1 MRAGHV
7 GGAQRRCR
15 VAACRRRTWRH
26 LKLEHQGHGSYAHF
40 LPAPRRGT
48 ASRMR
53 VSPCPARGLTK
64 EVHELPPA
72 PSRPRDRGNP
82 ARCGRNDSLRGATSI
97 LSESHFHSAPSA
109 DLAPRAARHGRPS
122 LPIHFHPLSGASS
135 VRTGQCRL
143 AHLSAHEPSRPF
155 LAVSH
160 ISRTLLVCLLL
171 RPLSTDAVNPPS
183 ATLPQPRRR
192 PSPPSAPDRK
202 SVV

>member
-82 ARCGRNDSLRGATSI
+82 PAVAGMTRYGGLHLYCRNPISTRRPRLISPREPLGTVAPLSLSISTRCPALRLCVQASVVWLTC
-97 LSESHFHSAPSA
+97 LHTNLPAPSW
-109 DLAPRAARHGRPS
+109 PS
-122 LPIHFHPLSGASS
+122 PTS
-135 VRTGQCRL
+135 Q
-143 AHLSAHEPSRPF
+143 EPSWSVCCCVRCRP
-155 LAVSH
+155 
-160 ISRTLLVCLLL
+160 TL
-171 RPLSTDAVNPPS
+171 
-183 ATLPQPRRR
+183 
-192 PSPPSAPDRK
+192 
-202 SVV
+202 

>member
-53 VSPCPARGLTK
+53 VSLSCPWAHQGRARASTRAVTAK
-64 EVHELPPA
+64 
-72 PSRPRDRGNP
+72 RPRQP
-82 ARCGRNDSLRGATSI
+82 TRCGRNDSLRGATSI

-122 LPIHFHPLSGASS
+122 LSLSISTRCPALRLCVQASVVWLTCLHTNLPAPS
-135 VRTGQCRL
+135 WPSPTSQ
-143 AHLSAHEPSRPF
+143 EPSWSVCCCVRCRP
-155 LAVSH
+155 
-160 ISRTLLVCLLL
+160 TL
-171 RPLSTDAVNPPS
+171 
-183 ATLPQPRRR
+183 
-192 PSPPSAPDRK
+192 
-202 SVV
+202 